1 MGSRPAIVLVV
12 LIVAG
17 IAFCF
22 AGVFA
27 AMTGTYHINFDLG
40 NNTNDSGIF
49 GNLTDSDS
57 HKDDSSSQSS
67 VKTYSD
73 DSSSSSSSQSSEP
86 TEESSTPSSEPSNPQ
101 EGGDKSSQDSSG

>member
-40 NNTNDSGIF
+40 NNTTDGGIF
-49 GNLTDSDS
+49 GNITGSDSDKPS
-57 HKDDSSSQSS
+57 SSSQNS
-67 VKTYSD
+67 VQTYSD
-73 DSSSSSSSQSSEP
+73 DSPSSSSSQSSEP
-86 TEESSTPSSEPSNPQ
+86 ADEPSTPSSEPSEPKDSGDQPQNPA
-101 EGGDKSSQDSSG
+101 G